1 MKQRVKAPWLN
12 YYDGVRQHLEYPDF
26 SVYKLIEFTSSKHL
40 DNYSYNYYG
49 TKKTYYEFL
58 KQIDE
63 CARALKA
70 MGVKHKDIVSICMP
84 NTPEAIIAFYAI
96 NKIGAISNMIHPLSG
111 ENEIKNFLNKAK
123 STFIIVIDVACDK
136 ISHIVDDTKLKNIV
150 IVSAADSMPPYL
162 GVAYKTMNIY
172 ENTKNMIKNLFKR
185 FLGKRDKR
193 MMRWHEFIKQ
203 GKKYTKE
210 IDDDFKGKDVAAI
223 LYSGGTSGAPKGV
236 ELTNLNLNAIAMQSF
251 EACANL
257 KEKDKVLAIM
267 PIFHGFGLSV
277 CIHTVQYFGGTSILV
292 PQFSAKTFDK
302 LLKQY
307 EPNFI
312 VGVPTLYEAL
322 LKNKNMNGYKMPYL
336 KAAISGGDS
345 LSVELKRKV
354 DDFFKEHGAEV
365 QLREGYGLT
374 ECGSASC
381 LTPLHYYRIG
391 SIGIP
396 YPDTYYKIVQ
406 TNTDIE
412 MPYGEEGEIV
422 ISGPTVMHGYLR
434 SRKETKE
441 TLRKHKDGRIWLHT
455 GDQGLMDKDGFIYFK
470 QRIKRMIVSSGY
482 CLYPQYIENT
492 IDAHEDVLMSCV
504 IGIDHPYKVQ
514 VAKAFIV
521 LKDPSKANDETLA
534 SIKAHCE
541 KNLARYSW
549 PYEYEFRE
557 ELPKTLVGKVA
568 YNVLIQEEK
577 AEQVNR
583 KFNTEDDKHSVKLEV
598 VQDDIIDKMKKD
610 DSEEDEEE

>member
-1 MKQRVKAPWLN
+1 
-12 YYDGVRQHLEYPDF
+12 
-26 SVYKLIEFTSSKHL
+26 
-40 DNYSYNYYG
+40 
-49 TKKTYYEFL
+49 
-58 KQIDE
+58 
-63 CARALKA
+63 
-70 MGVKHKDIVSICMP
+70 
-84 NTPEAIIAFYAI
+84 
-96 NKIGAISNMIHPLSG
+96 
-111 ENEIKNFLNKAK
+111 
-123 STFIIVIDVACDK
+123 
-136 ISHIVDDTKLKNIV
+136 
-150 IVSAADSMPPYL
+150 
-162 GVAYKTMNIY
+162 
-172 ENTKNMIKNLFKR
+172 
-185 FLGKRDKR
+185 
-193 MMRWHEFIKQ
+193 
-203 GKKYTKE
+203 
-210 IDDDFKGKDVAAI
+210 
-223 LYSGGTSGAPKGV
+223 
-236 ELTNLNLNAIAMQSF
+236 
-251 EACANL
+251 
-257 KEKDKVLAIM
+257 
-267 PIFHGFGLSV
+267 
-277 CIHTVQYFGGTSILV
+277 
-292 PQFSAKTFDK
+292 
-302 LLKQY
+302 
-307 EPNFI
+307 
-312 VGVPTLYEAL
+312 
-322 LKNKNMNGYKMPYL
+322 
-336 KAAISGGDS
+336 
-345 LSVELKRKV
+345 
-354 DDFFKEHGAEV
+354 
-365 QLREGYGLT
+365 
-374 ECGSASC
+374 
-381 LTPLHYYRIG
+381 
-391 SIGIP
+391 
-396 YPDTYYKIVQ
+396 
-406 TNTDIE
+406 

-441 TLRKHKDGRIWLHT
+441 TLRKHRDGLVWLHT

>member
-1 MKQRVKAPWLN
+1 MKKKVKTPWYN
-12 YYDGVRQHLEYPDF
+12 FYNGVKPHLEYPNY
-26 SVYKLIEFTSSKHL
+26 SAYKLIEFTSSKHL
-40 DNYSYNYYG
+40 TNYSYNYYG
-49 TKKTYYEFL
+49 TKRTYYEFL
-58 KQIDE
+58 KQIDDA
-63 CARALKA
+63 ARAFKQI
-70 MGVKHKDIVSICMP
+70 GIKHKDIVSICMP

-111 ENEIKNFLNKAK
+111 ENEIKDFLIKAK
-123 STFIIVIDVACDK
+123 SSCIVVIDVACDK
-136 ISHIVDDTKLKNIV
+136 INNIVKNTKIKNII
-150 IVSAADSMPPYL
+150 IVSAADSMPPHL
-162 GVAYKTMNIY
+162 GIMYKTMNIY
-172 ENTKNMIKNLFKR
+172 NNTINMFKR
-185 FLGKRDKR
+185 FTNKNKKL
-193 MMRWHEFIKQ
+193 MMKWNDFIKL

-210 IDDDFKGKDVAAI
+210 IDDDFKGKDIATI

-236 ELTNLNLNAIAMQSF
+236 ELTNLNINAMAMQSF

-267 PIFHGFGLSV
+267 PIFHGFGLGV

-302 LLKQY
+302 LLKSY
-307 EPNFI
+307 EPNII

-322 LKNKNMNGYKMPYL
+322 LKNKNMKNYDLSYL
-336 KAAISGGDS
+336 KCAISGGDS
-345 LSVELKRKV
+345 LSVELKKKI
-354 DDFFKEHGAEV
+354 DDFFKAHGAKIQV
-365 QLREGYGLT
+365 REGYGLT

-381 LTPLHYYRIG
+381 LTPLDYYRVG

-396 YPDTYYKIVQ
+396 YPDTIYKIVQ
-406 TNTDIE
+406 ANTDIE

-422 ISGPTVMHGYLR
+422 ISGPTVMNGYLR

-441 TLRKHKDGRIWLHT
+441 TLRKHKDGLVWLHT

-492 IDAHEDVLMSCV
+492 IDSHPDVLMSCV

-521 LKDPSKANDETLA
+521 LKDQSKANEATLD
-534 SIKAHCE
+534 SIKQHCE

-568 YNVLIQEEK
+568 YNVLMQEEA
-577 AEQVNR
+577 AEKNKR
-583 KFNTEDDKHSVKLEV
+583 SFNSEEDTKDVRLEV
-598 VQDDIIDKMKKD
+598 VQDDVLEHI
-610 DSEEDEEE
+610 EEDK